1 MGHRMEIYTHPKNVD
16 SIIQICSNFNLDA
29 KQVGRVEESST
40 KKLTISSEK
49 GEFLY

>member
-1 MGHRMEIYTHPKNVD
+1 MEIYTHPKNID